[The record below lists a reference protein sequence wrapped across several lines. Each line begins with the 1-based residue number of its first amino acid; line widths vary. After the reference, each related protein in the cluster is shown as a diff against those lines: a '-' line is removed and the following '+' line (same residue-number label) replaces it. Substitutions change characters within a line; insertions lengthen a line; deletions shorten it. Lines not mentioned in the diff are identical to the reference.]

1 MKKITLF
8 LSAMLFSVMSFASTA
23 TISFAD
29 KAQRTS
35 LSDTQQVWEQ
45 NGLVVTNDK
54 ASSTSNVA
62 DYANPARFYKGSSL
76 TIECTLGNITKI
88 EVTCNTAAYA
98 TALQTSVGAEATVAE
113 KLVTIVPSAES
124 ATYVV
129 AALTA
134 QVRVNELTV
143 TYGEGGETPENPDP
157 EDPEDP
163 KDPEEPE
170 QPENPEPEN
179 PTGTVTFD
187 ADVDKG
193 NATETQA
200 EYEVIKDGVTMT
212 VSSGRLGTYNN
223 EVHYR
228 IYKNQTLTLTSTAGN
243 IVKVEFTCTANDD
256 AQYGPGCFTA
266 SAGAYNYSGPVGTWT
281 GSDSEVVFTATAN
294 QVRATQVVVTL
305 GEGGGDNPG
314 GNDDPVTPEVSTTI
328 TGLKE
333 ADAVF
338 VADAE
343 YGDYWAFDLF
353 AGVDEE
359 MLDYVYPELYVMV
372 NESYGKTTINGTYNV
387 LYSEYFPTA
396 DSEGIYTD
404 EEAEDFVGTLTIKNV
419 DNNGNYSFKGSFTAT
434 DGKTYTYDQVV
445 KVTAYEF
452 MGEDEEG
459 YGIYE
464 DLTLSENGDTP
475 DNPDTP
481 VTPGGMI
488 TCAEAASIAAA
499 ENYKGTENVT
509 VYGYVVELGNQK
521 VDDKTG
527 RNKQTFWL
535 SDVNGG
541 EKQFQAYWAF
551 VPDYF
556 EVGDKVA
563 ITGILQNYKGTIEIS
578 DGEAVLLN
586 ETGVEDVLVENTPV
600 KVLKNGQMYIMQG
613 NKVYTIMGT
622 QVK

>member
-266 SAGAYNYSGPVGTWT
+266 STGAYNYSGPVGTWT

-387 LYSEYFPTA
+387 LYSEYFPTV

-481 VTPGGMI
+481 VTPEGMI

-541 EKQFQAYWAF
+541 EKQFQAFWAF
-551 VPDYF
+551 VPDFF

>member
-266 SAGAYNYSGPVGTWT
+266 STGAYNYSGPVGTWT

-578 DGEAVLLN
+578 DGEAVLLS

>member
-54 ASSTSNVA
+54 ASSTNNVA

-157 EDPEDP
+157 EDP

-243 IVKVEFTCTANDD
+243 IVKVEFTCTGNDD

-266 SAGAYNYSGPVGTWT
+266 SAGDYNYSGPVGTWT
-281 GSDSEVVFTATAN
+281 GSDSEVVFTATTN

-314 GNDDPVTPEVSTTI
+314 SDDPVTPEVSTTI

-464 DLTLSENGDTP
+464 DLTLSESGDTP

-481 VTPGGMI
+481 VTPAGMI
-488 TCAEAASIAAA
+488 TCAEAATIAAA

-509 VYGYVVELGNQK
+509 VYGYVVELGSQK

-541 EKQFQAYWAF
+541 EKQFQAFWAF

>member
-305 GEGGGDNPG
+305 GEGSGDNPG

-464 DLTLSENGDTP
+464 DLTLSESGDTP

-481 VTPGGMI
+481 VTPAGMI
-488 TCAEAASIAAA
+488 TCAEAATIAAA

-509 VYGYVVELGNQK
+509 VYGYVVELGSQK

-541 EKQFQAYWAF
+541 EKQFQAFWAF

-586 ETGVEDVLVENTPV
+586 ETGVEDVLVGNTPV

>member
-157 EDPEDP
+157 EDP

-266 SAGAYNYSGPVGTWT
+266 STGAYNYSGPVGTWT

-578 DGEAVLLN
+578 DGEAVLLS